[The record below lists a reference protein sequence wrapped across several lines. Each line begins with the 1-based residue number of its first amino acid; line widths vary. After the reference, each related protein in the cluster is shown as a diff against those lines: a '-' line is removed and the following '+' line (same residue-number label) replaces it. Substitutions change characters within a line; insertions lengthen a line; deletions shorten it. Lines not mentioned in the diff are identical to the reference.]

1 MKTAS
6 HSMLATVIDEV
17 CEPHL
22 GNHDPEDGGK
32 REHDCNRCILE
43 VIGEELDGQAYELQ
57 QYRAAHAL
65 SALEVMPSGAAIDRA
80 ARHMFSR
87 SIGSLS
93 STHHAAE
100 MREYDARPD
109 TQKAYW
115 RTVAKELLRCAAGLP
130 MEGV

>member
-6 HSMLATVIDEV
+6 HSMLATVIDEL

-22 GNHDPEDGGK
+22 GNHDPEAGGK
-32 REHDCNRCILE
+32 RDSDCNRCVLE
-43 VIGEELDGQAYELQ
+43 VLGEELDGQAYELQ
-57 QYRAAHAL
+57 QYRAAQAI

-93 STHHAAE
+93 THQHAAE
-100 MREYDARPD
+100 MREYDARP
-109 TQKAYW
+109 TEKKAYW
-115 RTVAKELLRCAAGLP
+115 RTMAKELLRCAAGLP